1 MKLLKTSIFSAIITF
16 VRIASGFVAGKVIAF
31 FIGPSG
37 VALIGQFSNFIS
49 VVLTFSNGAINNGV
63 IKYTAQFNGND
74 DSSKQLF
81 STAFKISFF
90 CSAVVGVI
98 LFVFSNFFSN
108 FIFDKN
114 SFSLL
119 IRVFGGTVLF
129 YSLNTLLISILNG
142 KEEIRKYTIVNTISV
157 LIGLVFTILLVYY
170 FKIQGALYALILSQS
185 IVFFLTVFLVSNT
198 SWFNFNYF
206 FSPFNMDMALKLG
219 RFSLMAIAS
228 VLTIPISQIL
238 LRNLMIN
245 KLGVDWAG
253 YWQGMTRISDGYLML
268 ITTSLSTYYLPKLS
282 SLKTDNEI
290 RYEVIN
296 GLKIIVPIVF
306 TGAVVIYLCRFFIIN
321 LLYTKEFFEME
332 QLFLFQLGGDV
343 LKIASW
349 LIGYIMI
356 ARAMTKSFIFLE
368 IFFNVTYVILGYI
381 CVHYFRFEGIS
392 IAFFITYFFCL
403 LFVVFYFRKL
413 LFRNHE

>member
-1 MKLLKTSIFSAIITF
+1 MKLLRTSIFSAIITF

-368 IFFNVTYVILGYI
+368 IFFRLKS
-381 CVHYFRFEGIS
+381 HDF
-392 IAFFITYFFCL
+392 
-403 LFVVFYFRKL
+403 
-413 LFRNHE
+413 